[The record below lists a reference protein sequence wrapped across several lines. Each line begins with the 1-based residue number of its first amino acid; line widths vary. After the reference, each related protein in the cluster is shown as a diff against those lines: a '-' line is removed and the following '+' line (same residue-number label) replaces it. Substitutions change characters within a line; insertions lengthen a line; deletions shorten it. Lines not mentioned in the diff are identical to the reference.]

1 MKENNNYF
9 ESSKEVKWC
18 PGCGNYA
25 ILNSM
30 QKTLASLNILNE
42 KTVFIS
48 GIGCAGRFP
57 YYMNTYGFHTLH
69 GRAPAVA
76 TGLKMVRPD
85 LNVWIVIGDGDG
97 FSIGLSHTLHLI
109 RRNLNI
115 KVLFINNK
123 IYSLTKGQYS
133 PTSSQNFISKSSPY
147 GSVEKAINPMLLAL
161 NMGCTFAAR
170 SLDTDSDN
178 LKEIIKMS
186 MNHKGTSFI
195 EILQNCNIFND
206 GIYNNY
212 IKKET
217 KDDYLLYLRDNEE
230 YIFGKNKD
238 KILILDNLT
247 LKIVDYN
254 NKKKTIYHKTNEENI
269 LQIMLAQIDT
279 QNKPLPVGI
288 FRAINKECYED
299 TYNTKGKKIKSL
311 NEVLDLF

>member
-1 MKENNNYF
+1 MNENNNYF

-30 QKTLASLNILNE
+30 QKTLSSLNILNE

-85 LNVWIVIGDGDG
+85 LNIWIVIGDGDG

-115 KVLFINNK
+115 KILFINNK

-133 PTSSQNFISKSSPY
+133 PTSNQNFISKSSPY

-212 IKKET
+212 TKKEI

-238 KILILDNLT
+238 KILTLDNLT

-254 NKKKTIYHKTNEENI
+254 NKKKTIYHKINEENI

-279 QNKPLPVGI
+279 QNNPLPVGI
-288 FRAINKECYED
+288 FRSINKECYED
-299 TYNTKGKKIKSL
+299 NYDTKTKKTKSL
-311 NEVLDLF
+311 NEILDLF